1 MKKIKLIFKLI
12 FLLSIIYLSFT
23 YIKQNFKENDSKIL
37 SYVIS
42 NRSTSSSKNNNNLL
56 KDIFALSLNNEPV
69 KQLNL
74 FNKEILEEQNKIIIN
89 PVTKEELDQIKKIK
103 PIVYIYNT
111 HQTES
116 YNAIETNIYN
126 FTPTVQTASYMLQDE
141 LIKYNINSIV
151 EETNIKNILNNRKWE
166 YSYSYR
172 ITKELM
178 EQKYKE
184 NPTLEIF
191 IDIHRDS
198 ISKEQS
204 TVKINNKNYA
214 KIMFLIGNK
223 RSNLDEN
230 LKIVKQL
237 ELELEKNNPG
247 ITRKTYYKD
256 YTYNQ
261 DFNNKT
267 FLIELGGDKNTI
279 EEVYNSSVALAKA
292 ISILQ
297 GD

>member
-12 FLLSIIYLSFT
+12 LLISIIYISYV
-23 YIKQNFKENDSKIL
+23 YINQNFKENDSKIL

-42 NRSTSSSKNNNNLL
+42 NRSKSSSEKNNNIL
-56 KDIFALSLNNEPV
+56 KDIFKLSLNNEPA

-89 PVTKEELDQIKKIK
+89 PVTKEEQDQIKKTK
-103 PIVYIYNT
+103 PTIYIYNT
-111 HQTES
+111 HQTEN

-141 LIKYNINSIV
+141 LIKYNINSVV
-151 EETNIKNILNNRKWE
+151 EETNIKNILNTRKWE

-178 EQKYKE
+178 EQKYKD
-184 NPTLEIF
+184 NPSLEIF

-204 TVKINNKNYA
+204 TIKINNKNYA

-279 EEVYNSSVALAKA
+279 EEVYNSIVALAKA
-292 ISILQ
+292 ISTLQ

>member
-12 FLLSIIYLSFT
+12 LLISIIYISYV
-23 YIKQNFKENDSKIL
+23 YINQNFKENDSKIL

-42 NRSTSSSKNNNNLL
+42 NRSKSSSEKNNNIL
-56 KDIFALSLNNEPV
+56 KDIFKLSLNNEPA

-89 PVTKEELDQIKKIK
+89 PVTKEEQDQIKKTK
-103 PIVYIYNT
+103 PTIYIYNT

-141 LIKYNINSIV
+141 LIKYNINSVV
-151 EETNIKNILNNRKWE
+151 EETNIKNILNTRKWE

-178 EQKYKE
+178 EQKYKD
-184 NPTLEIF
+184 NPSLEIF

-204 TVKINNKNYA
+204 TIKINNKNYA

-279 EEVYNSSVALAKA
+279 EEVYNSIVALAKA
-292 ISILQ
+292 ISTLQ